1 MNRVPAMAS
10 ISELKNHH
18 LQVVKRLEESGEVII
33 SQHSRPIAVMVTPER
48 WNAIVDRLEDQEALI
63 QGLHALLQIESG
75 EEALIDL
82 DPSTLDEMATGHAIP
97 A

>member
-48 WNAIVDRLEDQEALI
+48 WNAIVDRLEDQETMI
-63 QGLHALLQIESG
+63 QSLRTRLQIES
-75 EEALIDL
+75 
-82 DPSTLDEMATGHAIP
+82 DEGSIND
-97 A
+97 